1 MSQVQKCADLLQAV
15 SDVNRLRI
23 LKCLQLRS
31 ACVCEIVQATD
42 IPQPRVSRHLGILR
56 QAGLVRTARDGQWVE
71 CACVGDD
78 ASPQVKALLDFVV
91 NWVEDSDEVALDR
104 QRLDK
109 ATRQPSM
116 AKQSESQEEGL

>member
-1 MSQVQKCADLLQAV
+1 MSQVDKAAELLQAV
-15 SDVNRLRI
+15 ADVNRLRI
-23 LKCLQLRS
+23 LKCLQVRS

-56 QAGLVRTARDGQWVE
+56 NAGLVITSRDGQWVQ
-71 CACVGDD
+71 CACVGEE
-78 ASPQVKALLDFVV
+78 ASPPVKALLDFVV

-109 ATRQPSM
+109 ATRQP
-116 AKQSESQEEGL
+116 AVTKQSEGQEEGL

>member
-1 MSQVQKCADLLQAV
+1 MSQVGKAAELLQAV

-31 ACVCEIVQATD
+31 ACVGEIVQATG

-56 QAGLVRTARDGQWVE
+56 NAGLVRTSREGQWVE
-71 CACVGDD
+71 CACVGDE

-91 NWVEDSDEVALDR
+91 NWVEDGDEVALDR
-104 QRLDK
+104 ENLEK
-109 ATRQPSM
+109 ATRQTGSTQQT
-116 AKQSESQEEGL
+116 AG